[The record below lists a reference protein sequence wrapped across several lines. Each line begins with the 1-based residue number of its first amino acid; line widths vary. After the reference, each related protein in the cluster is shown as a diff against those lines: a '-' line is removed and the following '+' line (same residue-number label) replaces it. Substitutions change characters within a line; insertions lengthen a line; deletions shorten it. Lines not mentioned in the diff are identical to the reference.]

1 MTKKLN
7 IQTDELSSEEE
18 DFLSF
23 ADEQPVENAGW
34 LRRAVGSGAHVIAEV
49 TGISNILKSPKPL
62 SAEEEDDDNYTP
74 FIEDTNALKYI
85 PTYDA
90 TPTQKKNPSA
100 SQFGNVEAGYTNFN
114 NVAKDIYS
122 QAQNELKQKQ
132 RKKKSEHTFIN
143 LLFKIL
149 LLAVVGLVAA
159 AGYKKFQNWSQTSQS
174 VTAKLLREK
183 LNKKPK
189 NLPPETIA
197 PSSK

>member
-90 TPTQKKNPSA
+90 TPTQKKIPVPLSLEM
-100 SQFGNVEAGYTNFN
+100 SKPGTP
-114 NVAKDIYS
+114 IS
-122 QAQNELKQKQ
+122 TTL
-132 RKKKSEHTFIN
+132 RKISI
-143 LLFKIL
+143 
-149 LLAVVGLVAA
+149 
-159 AGYKKFQNWSQTSQS
+159 
-174 VTAKLLREK
+174 RR
-183 LNKKPK
+183 PK
-189 NLPPETIA
+189 M
-197 PSSK
+197 S